1 MCVGSTSQMGRRE
14 NAQDRSLKELFIF
27 GYTARSKEKKE
38 NSGSGLCF
46 LYVLRN
52 SARCTRPHRA
62 PHPFCVFVIQCL
74 SFLVCHSSNFVG
86 ATQSFSSVF
95 GSAFLKVFFSVSCH
109 CQL

>member
-52 SARCTRPHRA
+52 SARCTPPLLLFNACHSK
-62 PHPFCVFVIQCL
+62 FVIQATL
-74 SFLVCHSSNFVG
+74 SVQHNLFRLC
-86 ATQSFSSVF
+86 SVQPF
-95 GSAFLKVFFSVSCH
+95 
-109 CQL
+109 